1 MALWM
6 RERTARA
13 FLSGA
18 FQQEPAGRASFD
30 MVRGSR
36 MAVVLVVEDEDQVR
50 VLAESYLEEQGHQV
64 LSART
69 PAGALALLHQLP
81 AVDLLFTDLD
91 LKGDTHAGIELA
103 KAAVKLPPATA
114 RALYDRAS

>member
-36 MAVVLVVEDEDQVR
+36 MAVALVV
-50 VLAESYLEEQGHQV
+50 
-64 LSART
+64 
-69 PAGALALLHQLP
+69 
-81 AVDLLFTDLD
+81 
-91 LKGDTHAGIELA
+91 
-103 KAAVKLPPATA
+103 
-114 RALYDRAS
+114 